1 MIRECM
7 NVSFIYVAEHGAI
20 IKLNGGRI
28 IIEKEKQILFEIPKN
43 TIDGLVLLSSVQ
55 ITSQAIVEFLHLGI
69 PVTWISSIQKF
80 YGRLES
86 MDHVNVSRQSKQIKM
101 QDSKFYLTM
110 AQKIIEAKIRNQQ
123 VILRRYNRRK
133 NLNDVRN
140 IIKAME
146 TIANFIPKTIVINR
160 IMGYEG
166 IAAKNYF
173 SALGKMVSKDFAF
186 EKRSKRPPLDMF
198 NSMLSFGYSLLMSEI
213 YTAINN
219 AGLHP
224 YFGFM
229 HVMKEHH
236 PTLASDLMEEWRP
249 VLIDSMVMSLVS
261 HNEIKSNCFETN
273 SHGGVYLSTEGRK
286 IFINAYEKK
295 MQTISEN
302 KYSYRHSLKMQ
313 AENYARALMAE
324 DVKKYEPFR
333 IR

>member
-1 MIRECM
+1 MGGDFYM
-7 NVSFIYVAEHGAI
+7 SFIYVTEHGAV
-20 IKLNGGRI
+20 IKLNGGKI
-28 IIEKEKQILFEIPKN
+28 IIEKEKKTLFEIPKN

-86 MDHVNVSRQSKQIKM
+86 MDHVNVSRQSKQVKM
-101 QDSKFYLTM
+101 QDSNFYLKM

-123 VILRRYNRRK
+123 VILRRYNRR
-133 NLNDVRN
+133 RN
-140 IIKAME
+140 SNAVKSIIIAME
-146 TIANFIPKTIVINR
+146 TIANFIPKTIIVNR

-198 NSMLSFGYSLLMSEI
+198 NSMLSFGYSLLRSEV

-229 HVMKEHH
+229 HAMKEHH

-261 HNEIKSNCFETN
+261 HNEIKTDCFESSALGGIYLN
-273 SHGGVYLSTEGRK
+273 SVGRK

-324 DVKKYEPFR
+324 DVRKYESFR

>member
-1 MIRECM
+1 MGGDFYM
-7 NVSFIYVAEHGAI
+7 SFIYVTEHGAV
-20 IKLNGGRI
+20 IKLNGGKI
-28 IIEKEKQILFEIPKN
+28 IIEKEKKTLFEIPKN

-86 MDHVNVSRQSKQIKM
+86 MDHVNVSRQSKQVKM
-101 QDSKFYLTM
+101 QDSNFYLKM

-123 VILRRYNRRK
+123 VILRRYNRRRNSNAVK
-133 NLNDVRN
+133 N
-140 IIKAME
+140 IIIAME
-146 TIANFIPKTIVINR
+146 TIANFIPKTIIVNR

-198 NSMLSFGYSLLMSEI
+198 NSMLSFGYSLLMSEV

-229 HVMKEHH
+229 HAMKEHH

-249 VLIDSMVMSLVS
+249 VLIDSMVMSLDS
-261 HNEIKSNCFETN
+261 HNEIKTDCFESGALGGIYLN
-273 SHGGVYLSTEGRK
+273 SAGRK

-313 AENYARALMAE
+313 AENYAKALMAE
-324 DVKKYEPFR
+324 DVRKYEPFR